1 MYDKERLITL
11 VTETVDYDSI
21 GQPVPVETYRE
32 VFAKLRSVSLTEWT
46 MAGQLGNSASIQAVI
61 WSFEYRGEE
70 VVLVGDRRYH
80 VYRTYDTGD
89 RMELYLEEMVG
100 HEYQSQA

>member
-11 VTETVDYDSI
+11 VTETIVYDEI
-21 GQPVPVETYRE
+21 GQPVPTETYRY

-46 MAGQLGNSASIQAVI
+46 NAGQLGNAASIQAVI
-61 WSFEYRGEE
+61 WSFEYQGEE
-70 VVLVGDRRYH
+70 VVAIGDRRYH

-89 RMELYLEEMVG
+89 RKELYLEEMVG
-100 HEYQSQA
+100 HEHQS

>member
-1 MYDKERLITL
+1 MYDRERLITL

-32 VFAKLRSVSLTEWT
+32 IFAKLRSVSLTEWT

-70 VVLVGDRRYH
+70 VVLVGGRRYH